1 MSDTTPTR
9 CEDLE
14 IGIQASRARFKPG
27 AELSH
32 QIIRR
37 IDVNFD
43 EHEKEGK
50 DVFIMNVKVCYEQ
63 KEAESAE

>member
-1 MSDTTPTR
+1 
-9 CEDLE
+9 
-14 IGIQASRARFKPG
+14 
-27 AELSH
+27 
-32 QIIRR
+32 
-37 IDVNFD
+37 VNFD